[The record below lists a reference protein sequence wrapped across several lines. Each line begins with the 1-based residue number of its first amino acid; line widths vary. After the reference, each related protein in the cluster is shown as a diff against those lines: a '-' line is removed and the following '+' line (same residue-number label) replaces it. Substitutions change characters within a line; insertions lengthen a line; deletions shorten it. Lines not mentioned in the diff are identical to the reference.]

1 MEKRRER
8 NFLKV
13 TTRVTVKL
21 AHSENI
27 QISIN
32 TNKTKFNTLF
42 DTIIIQ
48 EISTSNKVQ
57 TIEHTRKD
65 RKHTMSGSTYT
76 RKTEKHTQ

>member
-42 DTIIIQ
+42 VTIIIQ

-57 TIEHTRKD
+57 TIEHTRK
-65 RKHTMSGSTYT
+65 HTMSGSTYT